1 LSPLRRAR
9 LLVLVA
15 ACGAAAPQPA
25 FAQSSR
31 DRAAARSAADA
42 GADAYEQGHY
52 ERSLELFTKAEQLLH
67 APPHLLYMARSFEK
81 LGRLVEAREAYLKI
95 INEQLPA
102 NAPPAFKAAHAQAD
116 TELSNVEGRIA
127 YVTVI
132 VQGTDAKQAV
142 VTLDHTDLPV
152 AEADIPI
159 PTDPGTH
166 VFSAHTSRTKTN
178 EVSVT
183 LRDGAKQTVN
193 LLLPD
198 APADAPPVGDN
209 PPPLDGGG
217 KGQPPR
223 KDRPATSRGTSGQAV
238 AGYVGLGVGAVGI
251 GLGTYFIISSTN
263 TRNKATA
270 EFACDMQ
277 QPNGC
282 SDPQI
287 ADIRAKDKD
296 ADKTRALSIVSYS
309 VGGAAAITGLV
320 LLLTDHPSTAEE
332 EQPPSGEPFGSL
344 RILPGLGSIT
354 VTGKF

>member
-1 LSPLRRAR
+1 
-9 LLVLVA
+9 V
-15 ACGAAAPQPA
+15 GAPHLA

-42 GADAYEQGHY
+42 GADAYEQGQF
-52 ERSLELFTKAEQLLH
+52 ERSLDLFTKAEQLMH

-102 NAPPAFKAAHAQAD
+102 NAPPAFKTAHSQAD

-127 YVTVI
+127 YVTVM

-142 VTLDHTDLPV
+142 VTLDHTDLPA
-152 AEADIPI
+152 AESDIPI

-166 VFSAHTSRTKTN
+166 VFSAHTSRSKTN

-183 LRDGAKQTVN
+183 LRDGTKQTVN
-193 LLLPD
+193 LVLPD
-198 APADAPPVGDN
+198 APAGAQPSTDN
-209 PPPLDGGG
+209 PPRNDGGN
-217 KGQPPR
+217 GQPPP
-223 KDRPATSRGTSGQAV
+223 KNQPSGSHGTSGQAI

-251 GLGTYFIISSTN
+251 GLGTYFIIASTN
-263 TRNKATA
+263 SRNKANA
-270 EFACDMQ
+270 EFACDRT
-277 QPNGC
+277 PTGC
-282 SDPQI
+282 VDPVVV
-287 ADIRAKDKD
+287 ADIHAKDRD
-296 ADKTRALSIVSYS
+296 ADKTRVMSIVSYS

-320 LLLTDHPSTAEE
+320 LLLTDHPSAPQDER
-332 EQPPSGEPFGSL
+332 PSGEPFGNL
-344 RILPGLGSIT
+344 RILPGLGSVT